1 MNNAKRM
8 IMDAERVLLA
18 YGARRAPYE
27 TEEKA
32 AAKLAE
38 LFRMNCSTC
47 AFKQDGGIEFCVSV
61 GLKCHDGFAAWLR
74 SEADYV

>member
-1 MNNAKRM
+1 MNNAKRI
-8 IMDAERVLLA
+8 IMDVERVLLA

-38 LFRMNCSTC
+38 LCRMNCDTC
-47 AFKQDGGIEFCVSV
+47 IYSSAQDPELCVST
-61 GLKCHDGFAAWLR
+61 GCSCREGFAAWLR
-74 SEADYV
+74 SEAPYV

>member
-38 LFRMNCSTC
+38 LFRMNCDTC
-47 AFKQDGGIEFCVSV
+47 AYYGKDT
-61 GLKCHDGFAAWLR
+61 CHASCETGHALWLR